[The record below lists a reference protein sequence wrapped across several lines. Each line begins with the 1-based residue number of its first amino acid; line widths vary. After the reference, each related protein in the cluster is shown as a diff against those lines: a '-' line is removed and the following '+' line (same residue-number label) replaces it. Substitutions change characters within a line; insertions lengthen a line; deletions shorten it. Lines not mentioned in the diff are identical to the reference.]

1 MEGGGL
7 EGQEGGSEERKVKFE
22 GVLEEEVGLEGP
34 LEMRRFKGRTWHSRA
49 LNGVSLGSKRT
60 SQKRIRI

>member
-7 EGQEGGSEERKVKFE
+7 EGQEGGSEEQKVKFE

-34 LEMRRFKGRTWHSRA
+34 LEMRRFKGRTWH
-49 LNGVSLGSKRT
+49 
-60 SQKRIRI
+60 QEH